1 MTLDMLA
8 WRLQLRLENP
18 AALRQLRRQPWENTM
33 ENTWKTLGNTWKTL
47 VSYIVRSNHS
57 LGKYLTYV
65 FHNIMGKHL

>member
-33 ENTWKTLGNTWKTL
+33 ENTWKTLGNNLENTSIL
-47 VSYIVRSNHS
+47 VRSNHS
-57 LGKYLTYV
+57 LGKYLICIYIYILV
-65 FHNIMGKHL
+65 IGN

>member
-33 ENTWKTLGNTWKTL
+33 ENTWKALGKHLENTWKTL
-47 VSYIVRSNHS
+47 
-57 LGKYLTYV
+57 
-65 FHNIMGKHL
+65 GKHLENTSILYSTF